1 MSLPNY
7 IRKFLYLLHDQI
19 DLVPSTN
26 PSPNGV
32 KSTRVT
38 IKRPFRAWAIV
49 TAQYSWRGTWCPP
62 PSPLKSRIQRRS
74 TMNSIK
80 WTEGLQRSPMAAGI
94 GRKGIDAFA
103 FFHRWIVIQKRRE
116 FVRYLFRTPLLYPGN
131 HWPELC
137 SLSMLEIRF
146 SQKDTPET
154 AFTTSLAA
162 EIKKVSSGIQ
172 SASLDISYFWDISRA
187 GNSVEGSLFAMM
199 MVIMMME

>member
-94 GRKGIDAFA
+94 EGRGSM
-103 FFHRWIVIQKRRE
+103 
-116 FVRYLFRTPLLYPGN
+116 LLHFSIGG
-131 HWPELC
+131 
-137 SLSMLEIRF
+137 SLSKNEENSFDICSERRSYILETI
-146 SQKDTPET
+146 D
-154 AFTTSLAA
+154 L
-162 EIKKVSSGIQ
+162 
-172 SASLDISYFWDISRA
+172 
-187 GNSVEGSLFAMM
+187 NSVLSRCSRSVFLKKIRLRLHSRPAWLRK
-199 MVIMMME
+199 

>member
-1 MSLPNY
+1 MIVLSIINNLPHPRKNSFSFSLDLYKSKLISITPPSIPSTCSNIKFKKRKKLIIDELIYISFPNY

-26 PSPNGV
+26 PSPSGV

-80 WTEGLQRSPMAAGI
+80 
-94 GRKGIDAFA
+94 
-103 FFHRWIVIQKRRE
+103 
-116 FVRYLFRTPLLYPGN
+116 
-131 HWPELC
+131 
-137 SLSMLEIRF
+137 
-146 SQKDTPET
+146 
-154 AFTTSLAA
+154 
-162 EIKKVSSGIQ
+162 
-172 SASLDISYFWDISRA
+172 
-187 GNSVEGSLFAMM
+187 
-199 MVIMMME
+199 

>member
-1 MSLPNY
+1 MIVLSIINNLPHPRKNSFSFSLDLYKSKLISITPPSIPSTCSNIKFKKKKLIIDELIYISFPNY

-26 PSPNGV
+26 PSPSGV

-80 WTEGLQRSPMAAGI
+80 
-94 GRKGIDAFA
+94 
-103 FFHRWIVIQKRRE
+103 
-116 FVRYLFRTPLLYPGN
+116 
-131 HWPELC
+131 
-137 SLSMLEIRF
+137 
-146 SQKDTPET
+146 
-154 AFTTSLAA
+154 
-162 EIKKVSSGIQ
+162 
-172 SASLDISYFWDISRA
+172 
-187 GNSVEGSLFAMM
+187 
-199 MVIMMME
+199 

>member
-1 MSLPNY
+1 MIIDELIYISFVSLPNY

-49 TAQYSWRGTWCPP
+49 TAQYSWRGTWYP

-80 WTEGLQRSPMAAGI
+80 WTEGLQRSPMAASI
-94 GRKGIDAFA
+94 EGRGCFCIFPSVDRYPKTKRIRSIFVLNAALTYILETID
-103 FFHRWIVIQKRRE
+103 
-116 FVRYLFRTPLLYPGN
+116 L
-131 HWPELC
+131 
-137 SLSMLEIRF
+137 
-146 SQKDTPET
+146 
-154 AFTTSLAA
+154 
-162 EIKKVSSGIQ
+162 
-172 SASLDISYFWDISRA
+172 
-187 GNSVEGSLFAMM
+187 NSVLSRCSRSVFLKKIRLRLHSRPAWLRK
-199 MVIMMME
+199 

>member
-49 TAQYSWRGTWCPP
+49 TAQYSWRGTWYP

-80 WTEGLQRSPMAAGI
+80 WTDTKEVQWPPVSKEG
-94 GRKGIDAFA
+94 DAFA